1 MLDATESVDVEQAC
15 ASGRTA
21 TTRDGWIYE
30 IETGEIL
37 GHADVLDR
45 FEVNS
50 ADAADW
56 VLGMRSAIE
65 ADIVATDLRLRAVT
79 EQLKAIRREHE
90 RKLAW
95 WEWRFRPSLVAFARS
110 VLAGRKERTARFT
123 WGSVSFRRTQGSRQI
138 LDMEAAVAWM
148 KTASPG
154 RVKVVESVTVTD
166 VVKAAGDPGDGD
178 ALSGFRWLS
187 CTGPGE
193 SVKITTGVE

>member
-1 MLDATESVDVEQAC
+1 MPGMPESVEVEQAI
-15 ASGRTA
+15 APGRTD

-37 GHADVLDR
+37 GRADVLDR

-56 VLGMRSAIE
+56 VLRIRSEIE
-65 ADIVATDLRLRAVT
+65 ADILAVDARLRAVT

-95 WEWRFRPSLVAFARS
+95 WEWRFRPGLVAFARS
-110 VLAGRKERTARFT
+110 LLEGKKERSARFT

-138 LDMEAAVAWM
+138 VDMEAAVAWM
-148 KTASPG
+148 RTACPG

-166 VVKAAGDPGDGD
+166 VVKAAGERGNGD
-178 ALSGFRWLS
+178 LLPEFRWLS
-187 CTGPGE
+187 STGPGE
-193 SVKITTGVE
+193 SVKIATGLE